1 MVKFFNDIFALNLK
15 DYANIGIDLK
25 INILIAISA
34 FAISLFGFIMGNYR
48 ATLSGVMKQFLRH
61 GAIGEANAKSLK
73 DLGLYN
79 SRGARRA
86 LSGDTR
92 LKGTVARVGEKKL
105 TYEEYMSLSKK
116 DRKNAFSG
124 VDFDTALFYIEEE
137 NKERAEYIYKNYDT
151 SPLKSALGALL
162 LIAVAFVLMIFMPEI
177 LTLINNAL
185 A

>member
-1 MVKFFNDIFALNLK
+1 MIKFFQDILSLNLK
-15 DYANIGIDLK
+15 NYSNIGIDLK
-25 INILIAISA
+25 INILIAVTAVAISA
-34 FAISLFGFIMGNYR
+34 LGFVMGSYR

-61 GAIGEANAKSLK
+61 NAIGEGNAKSLK

-86 LSGDTR
+86 LSGEGR

-105 TYEEYMSLSKK
+105 TYEEYMALSKK
-116 DRKNAFSG
+116 DRKNAFSS
-124 VDFDTALFYIEEE
+124 VDFDTALFYIEEA
-137 NKERAEYIYKNYDT
+137 NQERAEHIYKNYDT

-162 LIAVAFVLMIFMPEI
+162 LITVAFVLMIFMPEI